1 MKKEL
6 LFVLGFAFLGL
17 FTSCKEAAPA
27 ETTEE
32 TMEAPVEEAAP
43 VEEVAPATETVDTTA
58 QATEGAAQ

>member
-17 FTSCKEAAPA
+17 FTSCKEQAA

-32 TMEAPVEEAAP
+32 TMEAPAEEAAP